1 MVRLLL
7 ATPLALACAFT
18 LFSFMAWMVD
28 TSHRRAPE
36 PSEALSFNMVMA
48 ENEQEVQRRKRS
60 VPEQPKAPEVPEQ
73 MPTSRVNT
81 QQTQLSPMAQ
91 PALGLNTAVEGL
103 AISAPKFGDF
113 GVNQQVMPLY
123 RVEPRYPQRALKRGL
138 EGYVIMKF
146 TIDSTGKP
154 VDIEVV
160 ESNPSR
166 VFDREA
172 MRALTKWKY
181 QPKTQDGQAVPQYDQ
196 SVKLEF
202 KLAK

>member
-1 MVRLLL
+1 MIRLLL
-7 ATPLALACAFT
+7 ATPIALGCALA

-48 ENEQEVQRRKRS
+48 ENEQEVQRRRRS

-81 QQTQLSPMAQ
+81 QQTQLSPMAT

-103 AISAPKFGDF
+103 AISAPTFGDF

-123 RVEPRYPQRALKRGL
+123 RVEPRYPQRALKRGM

-160 ESNPSR
+160 ESNPKR

-181 QPKTQDGQAVPQYDQ
+181 QPKTEGGQPVPQYGQ

>member
-7 ATPLALACAFT
+7 ATPLALASAFA

-73 MPTSRVNT
+73 MPTSQVDT
-81 QQTQLSPMAQ
+81 QQTQLAPMAQ

-113 GVNQQVMPLY
+113 GVNQQVLPLY

-172 MRALTKWKY
+172 KRALTKWKY
-181 QPKTQDGQAVPQYDQ
+181 QPKTEGGQAVPQYGQ